1 MLIIMSRI
9 GKLPIEIPSGVS
21 VDISDNLIKVKGPKG
36 ELCQDFASCVKVDCE
51 DSKILVSV
59 KDSENKEQRSLWG
72 LYRNLIA
79 NMVKG
84 VTEGFEKRLEISG
97 VGYKASVNGKKMIL
111 NVGYSHPV
119 EFDIPKGIEVNVD
132 KNIIIVFG
140 FDKQQVGE
148 AAARI
153 RKIRKVEPYKLKG
166 IKYIDEQIKKKAGKA
181 AKGAGE
187 SA

>member
-1 MLIIMSRI
+1 MSRI
-9 GKLPIEIPSGVS
+9 GKMPIEVPQGVLI
-21 VDISDNLIKVKGPKG
+21 DIKDNLIKVKGPKG
-36 ELCQDFASCVKVDCE
+36 ELCQNFASSVKVGYD
-51 DSKILVSV
+51 DFKILVSV

-79 NMVKG
+79 NMVRG

-97 VGYKASVNGKKMIL
+97 VGYKANISGKKMIL

-119 EFDIPKGIEVNVD
+119 EFEIPKGIEVKVD
-132 KNIIIVFG
+132 KNIIIVSG

-187 SA
+187 GAG